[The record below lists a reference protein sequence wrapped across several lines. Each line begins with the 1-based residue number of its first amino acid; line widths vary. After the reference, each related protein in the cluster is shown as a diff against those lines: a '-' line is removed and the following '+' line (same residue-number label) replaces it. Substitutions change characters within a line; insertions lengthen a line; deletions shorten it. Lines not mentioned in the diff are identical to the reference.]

1 MHDTLMA
8 VLKEAVVDSEEDM
21 VLVEVEVVVMA
32 G

>member
-1 MHDTLMA
+1 MG

-21 VLVEVEVVVMA
+21 VLVEVEAVVMA